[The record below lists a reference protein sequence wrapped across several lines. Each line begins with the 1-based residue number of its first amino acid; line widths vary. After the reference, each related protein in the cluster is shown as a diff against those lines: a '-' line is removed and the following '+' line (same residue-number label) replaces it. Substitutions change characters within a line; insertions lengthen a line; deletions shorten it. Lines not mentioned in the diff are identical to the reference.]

1 MTKSH
6 IKKTRF
12 NQALQILLMLG
23 RLTAY
28 DSQVDARLMRV
39 RATGQGERAAEGC
52 VITKRSLV
60 CWNLVVTRYFID
72 IL

>member
-1 MTKSH
+1 MTKAH

-12 NQALQILLMLG
+12 NQALQILLMPGL
-23 RLTAY
+23 LAY
-28 DSQVDARLMRV
+28 DSQLDARLMRV
-39 RATGQGERAAEGC
+39 QATGQGERAAEGC

-60 CWNLVVTRYFID
+60 CWNSVVTRYFID